1 MNKAPA
7 IITPERIVEST
18 QHMGFHGHFNVELIH
33 KPTGLL
39 KRKLQFKNLITT
51 AGLNWIGA
59 GSGGSSGW
67 DISFNR
73 GSSAHTAVGT
83 GTTTPTIGDT
93 ALVAQVF
100 RTNST
105 GVPSISPTYGFAD
118 DYSYAYVEHT
128 RVFLPGSGSGN
139 LTEVGIFNA
148 SSGGTM
154 WTRQLFKDEFGA
166 PTTII
171 KTDDDELRI
180 TYQLRLNIL
189 TTTQDTTQTIK
200 SVSRDLSTRA
210 YDIDASGRW
219 GATSNASCVINS
231 IGQSWRTAG
240 SGILYSASAMPA
252 ITATQTG
259 TGTGNSTGSFA
270 TYTAPERF
278 RDGTYI
284 WNPGLGSLDI
294 GSVIW
299 GNSNWG
305 TPPIITTINPAV
317 NKTASE
323 RFTFVGRFSF
333 GSV

>member
-189 TTTQDTTQTIK
+189 TT
-200 SVSRDLSTRA
+200 
-210 YDIDASGRW
+210 
-219 GATSNASCVINS
+219 
-231 IGQSWRTAG
+231 
-240 SGILYSASAMPA
+240 GILYSASAMPA

-270 TYTAPERF
+270 AYTAPERF